1 VTITDAST
9 VRRAEYTGM
18 SVRLPKTERAPGLAL
33 FALGLCL
40 VSGHSNGM
48 QGFDPNAKPVPDFE
62 LTSFYESNLDFATKA
77 PGAILKTEPIP
88 APAGAT
94 AWRVMYVSR
103 TWDDRL
109 VPVTGI
115 IVAPK
120 EGTVR
125 PRPILVWL
133 HGTTGGARVAAPSLA
148 PDPAQNLVQRSES
161 APIDYGVPYLT
172 DLLAKGYVVVATD
185 YYGLGGPGVH
195 QYIVGSTAARNGLD
209 IARAAR
215 KLKDT
220 HAGRDLL
227 SFGWSQGGHAALF
240 IAEEQPAYAPEFH
253 HKGAVAI
260 APATT
265 AGVHFVNI
273 PHAYVLAR
281 GYAAA
286 YYVPLT
292 GFTDEGRKLIDVA
305 GEVSITGVFRESL
318 KYQGP
323 FFVGDWN
330 PAMKAALALNIPG
343 NRKSPAPILVVHGAA
358 DGVAPPNGTKELV
371 PRALQNGDTIKV
383 SWYPNEDHRSVIAAA
398 RLEILTWFDDRLTGK
413 PAPTDSL
420 PK

>member
-1 VTITDAST
+1 MPTRLSNTA
-9 VRRAEYTGM
+9 RAFGI
-18 SVRLPKTERAPGLAL
+18 AAFALAL
-33 FALGLCL
+33 CL
-40 VSGHSNGM
+40 RSGHSLGM
-48 QGFDPNAKPVPDFE
+48 QGFDPNAKPVPDFA
-62 LTSFYESNLDFATKA
+62 LTPFYDADLDFATKA
-77 PGAILKTEPIP
+77 PGEILKTEPIP
-88 APAGAT
+88 APEGAA
-94 AWRVMYVSR
+94 AWRIMYVSR

-120 EGTVR
+120 GGSAK
-125 PRPILVWL
+125 PRPIVVWL

-172 DLLAKGYVVVATD
+172 DFLAKGYVVVATD

-209 IARAAR
+209 MARAAHN
-215 KLKDT
+215 LKDT

-240 IAEEQPAYAPEFH
+240 IAEEQAAYAPEFH

-265 AGVHFVNI
+265 AGVRFLNI
-273 PHAYVLAR
+273 PHVYVVAR
-281 GYAAA
+281 GYASA

-330 PAMKAALALNIPG
+330 PAMKAALTLNIPG
-343 NRKSPAPILVVHGAA
+343 NRKSSAPILVVHGAA

-371 PRALQNGDTIKV
+371 PRALKNGDTIKV

-398 RLEILTWFDDRLTGK
+398 RLEILAWFDDRLQGK
-413 PAPTDSL
+413 PAPSDSDR
-420 PK
+420 

>member
-1 VTITDAST
+1 MTARTPDTAHSFGVVA
-9 VRRAEYTGM
+9 
-18 SVRLPKTERAPGLAL
+18 LA
-33 FALGLCL
+33 FWLCL
-40 VSGHSNGM
+40 LSSSSHAL

-62 LTSFYESNLDFATKA
+62 LTPFYDADLDFATKA
-77 PGAILKTEPIP
+77 PGEILKTEPIA
-88 APAGAT
+88 APAGAL

-115 IVAPK
+115 IVAPQ
-120 EGTVR
+120 GHSAR
-125 PRPILVWL
+125 PRPILCWL

-148 PDPAQNLVQRSES
+148 PNPAQDLVQRSES

-215 KLKDT
+215 RLEDT
-220 HAGRDLL
+220 HAGRELL
-227 SFGWSQGGHAALF
+227 TFGWSQGGHGGLF
-240 IAEEQPAYAPEFH
+240 LAEEQPAYAPEFN
-253 HKGAVAI
+253 HKGVVAVA
-260 APATT
+260 PGTT
-265 AGVHFVNI
+265 AGVHFMNI

-281 GYAAA
+281 GYNSA

-305 GEVSITGVFRESL
+305 GNVSITGVFRESL

-343 NRKSPAPILVVHGAA
+343 NRKSPAPVLVVHGTT
-358 DGVAPPNGTKELV
+358 DEVAPPAGTKEML
-371 PRALQNGDTIKV
+371 PRALKNGDTIKV
-383 SWYPNEDHRSVIAAA
+383 SWYPNEGHRSVFAAA
-398 RLEILTWFDDRLTGK
+398 RPEILAWFDDRLRGR
-413 PAPTDSL
+413 PATSEEPQSQAGER
-420 PK
+420 

>member
-1 VTITDAST
+1 
-9 VRRAEYTGM
+9 
-18 SVRLPKTERAPGLAL
+18 
-33 FALGLCL
+33 
-40 VSGHSNGM
+40 M

-62 LTSFYESNLDFATKA
+62 LTPFYDAGLDFAKKA
-77 PGAILKTEPIP
+77 PGEILKTEPIP
-88 APAGAT
+88 APEGAA

-120 EGTVR
+120 GGSAKG
-125 PRPILVWL
+125 RPILVWL

-148 PDPAQNLVQRSES
+148 PDPAQNLVQRSET

-172 DLLAKGYVVVATD
+172 DFLAKGYVVVATD
-185 YYGLGGPGVH
+185 YYGLGGPGIH

-240 IAEEQPAYAPEFH
+240 IAEEQAAYAPELRH
-253 HKGAVAI
+253 IGAVAI

-265 AGVHFVNI
+265 AGVHFMNI

-281 GYAAA
+281 GYASA

-343 NRKSPAPILVVHGAA
+343 NRKSPAPILVVHGEA
-358 DGVAPPNGTKELV
+358 DGVAPPNGTKEML
-371 PRALQNGDTIKV
+371 PRALKNGDRIKV

-398 RLEILTWFDDRLTGK
+398 RLEILAWLDDRLKSK
-413 PAPTDSL
+413 PAPSDSNR
-420 PK
+420 

>member
-1 VTITDAST
+1 MAT
-9 VRRAEYTGM
+9 V
-18 SVRLPKTERAPGLAL
+18 LPKAARALGIAAL
-33 FALGLCL
+33 VLGLCL
-40 VSGHSNGM
+40 SSGHSQGM
-48 QGFDPNAKPVPDFE
+48 QGFDPSAKAVPDFE
-62 LTSFYESNLDFATKA
+62 LTPFYDADLDFATKA
-77 PGAILKTEPIP
+77 PGEILKIEPIP
-88 APAGAT
+88 APEGAA

-120 EGTVR
+120 GGSAR
-125 PRPILVWL
+125 ARPILVWL

-148 PDPAQNLVQRSES
+148 PDPAQNLVQRSEN

-172 DLLAKGYVVVATD
+172 DFLAKGYVVVATD

-209 IARAAR
+209 MARAAR

-240 IAEEQPAYAPEFH
+240 IAEEQRGYAPEFT

-265 AGVHFVNI
+265 AGVRFLNI

-281 GYAAA
+281 GYASA

-292 GFTDEGRKLIDVA
+292 EFTDEGRKLIDVA

-343 NRKSPAPILVVHGAA
+343 NRKSPAPILVVHGTA
-358 DGVAPPNGTKELV
+358 DGVAPPNGTKEMLQ
-371 PRALQNGDTIKV
+371 RALNSGDRIKM

-398 RLEILTWFDDRLTGK
+398 RLQILAWFDDRLKGK
-413 PAPTDSL
+413 PAPSDGDR
-420 PK
+420 